1 MLVKVIAMD
10 AMMVA
15 ALMFGSNG
23 NIGGGRGCVESC
35 EMKRL
40 LLRCPLAWIDWLECF
55 VSL

>member
-1 MLVKVIAMD
+1 MLVKVITMD